1 MSNSQLYLA
10 IGFPTLLLLIGQ
22 LLNWTAVKD
31 VSSRLMT
38 IESDMRQFYRA
49 IGKVRPSG
57 RGRKALT
64 ASPAKLSH

>member
-1 MSNSQLYLA
+1 MSNLQLFLA

-22 LLNWTAVKD
+22 LLNWSAVKD

-49 IGKVRPSG
+49 IGKVEG
-57 RGRKALT
+57 RLDVIEK
-64 ASPAKLSH
+64 H

>member
-1 MSNSQLYLA
+1 MSNLQLYLA

-22 LLNWTAVKD
+22 LLNWSAVKD

-49 IGKVRPSG
+49 IGKVEG
-57 RGRKALT
+57 RLDVIEK
-64 ASPAKLSH
+64 H

>member
-1 MSNSQLYLA
+1 MSNLQLYLP

-22 LLNWTAVKD
+22 LLNWSAVKD

-49 IGKVRPSG
+49 IGKVEG
-57 RGRKALT
+57 RLDVIEK
-64 ASPAKLSH
+64 H